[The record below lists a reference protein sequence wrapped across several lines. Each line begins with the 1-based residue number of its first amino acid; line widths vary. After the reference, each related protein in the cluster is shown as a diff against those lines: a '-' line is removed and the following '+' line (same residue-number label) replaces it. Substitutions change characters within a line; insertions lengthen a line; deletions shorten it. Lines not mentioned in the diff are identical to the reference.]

1 MKNRTDTVKRQPP
14 TDPLP
19 AQKSMVHSQ
28 ELRTKSILGWAVL
41 PLRLFLGI
49 TFIYAGIQKLTDPQ
63 YFHPSATRYIG
74 NQIAAFAG
82 GSPMHGFLVNVAE
95 PHAMLVGAL
104 VAYGELAIGLGAL
117 FGLLLRPA
125 AFCGILLNLVFFLSA
140 TWRVYPYFYGS
151 DIVFIFCW
159 ITLLIAGPRG
169 SILPSLDTLLAARL
183 LTFLSTPQRAR
194 VAPLLH
200 FVLGTGETFHD
211 TPGPLD
217 KSGGYDPR
225 QSAYS
230 ASPAVNPPL
239 GKQKPTNARRNYRAQ
254 VTLKKQSRRNF
265 LWGVVTGGVGT
276 LGLVWLIS
284 LFHTSPQT
292 PESPASSTLAT
303 APQATDTANTAA
315 TPQTPGVIAQVSQ
328 VPANSASNFTLP
340 SNGDPG
346 VLVHLDNG
354 KFVAYD
360 AACTHAG
367 CPVSYDPGSKLLLC
381 PCHGAAFDPAKDA
394 AVVQGPAQTPLT
406 SVPIN
411 VDNASGTISLSG

>member
-1 MKNRTDTVKRQPP
+1 
-14 TDPLP
+14 
-19 AQKSMVHSQ
+19 
-28 ELRTKSILGWAVL
+28 LRTKSILGWAVL

-49 TFIYAGIQKLTDPQ
+49 TFIYSGIQKLTDPQ
-63 YFHPSATRYIG
+63 YFHPSAARYIG
-74 NQIAAFAG
+74 NQIAAYAG
-82 GSPMHGFLVNVAE
+82 GSPIHSFLVNVAE

-125 AFCGILLNLVFFLSA
+125 AFCGMLLNILFFLSA

-159 ITLLIAGPRG
+159 ITLLIAGP
-169 SILPSLDTLLAARL
+169 SSSVLPSLDTLLAARL
-183 LTFLSTPQRAR
+183 LKFLSTQQRAS

-200 FVLGTGETFHD
+200 FILGPGETSH
-211 TPGPLD
+211 D
-217 KSGGYDPR
+217 KSGTYNAP
-225 QSAYS
+225 
-230 ASPAVNPPL
+230 PAANNPQN
-239 GKQKPTNARRNYRAQ
+239 KQTPTNVRRNYRAQ
-254 VTLKKQSRRNF
+254 ATLKKQSRRNF
-265 LWGVVTGGVGT
+265 LWGVVTGGAGM
-276 LGLVWLIS
+276 LGLVWLSS
-284 LFHTSPQT
+284 LFHTAPQT
-292 PESPASSTLAT
+292 PNSPASNSVGT
-303 APQATDTANTAA
+303 APQTTDTATSG

-328 VPANSASNFTLP
+328 VPANSAADFTLP

-381 PCHGAAFDPAKDA
+381 PCHGASFDPAQNA

-406 SVPIN
+406 SVPIH
-411 VDNASGTISLSG
+411 VDNASGAISLSS

>member
-1 MKNRTDTVKRQPP
+1 MKNRIDTVKRQPP
-14 TDPLP
+14 AVPLA
-19 AQKSMVHSQ
+19 AQNTIAANQ
-28 ELRTKSILGWAVL
+28 ELRTQKMLGWAVL

-74 NQIAAFAG
+74 NQIAAFAS
-82 GSPMHGFLVNVAE
+82 GSPMHGFLINVAE

-125 AFCGILLNLVFFLSA
+125 AFCGMLLNILFFLSA

-159 ITLLIAGPRG
+159 ITLLIAGTSS

-183 LTFLSTPQRAR
+183 FKFLSTQQRAR

-200 FVLGTGETFHD
+200 FILGTGETSHD
-211 TPGPLD
+211 KLATYAP
-217 KSGGYDPR
+217 
-225 QSAYS
+225 
-230 ASPAVNPPL
+230 PAANNPQN
-239 GKQKPTNARRNYRAQ
+239 KQIPTNVRRNYRAEAA
-254 VTLKKQSRRNF
+254 LKKQGRRSF
-265 LWGVVTGGVGT
+265 LWGVVSGSAGV
-276 LGLVWLIS
+276 LGLVWLSS
-284 LFHTSPQT
+284 LFHTAPQT
-292 PESPASSTLAT
+292 PNNPASNAVAT
-303 APQATDTANTAA
+303 APQATDTTTSA

-328 VPANSASNFTLP
+328 VPANNSANFTLP

-394 AVVQGPAQTPLT
+394 AVVQGPAQTPLA
-406 SVPIN
+406 SVPIH
-411 VDNASGTISLSG
+411 VDNASGTISLSS

>member
-1 MKNRTDTVKRQPP
+1 MKNRIDTVKQQPP
-14 TDPLP
+14 TIPLP
-19 AQKSMVHSQ
+19 AQNTIEPNLEV
-28 ELRTKSILGWAVL
+28 RTKRILGWTVL

-63 YFHPSATRYIG
+63 YFLPSAGRYIG
-74 NQIAAFAG
+74 SQIAAFAS
-82 GSPMHGFLVNVAE
+82 GSPIHGFLVNVAE

-104 VAYGELAIGLGAL
+104 VAYGELAIGLCAL
-117 FGLLLRPA
+117 LGLLLRPA
-125 AFCGILLNLVFFLSA
+125 AFCGMLLNIVLFLSA

-159 ITLLIAGPRG
+159 ITLLIAGPSA
-169 SILPSLDTLLAARL
+169 SILP
-183 LTFLSTPQRAR
+183 F
-194 VAPLLH
+194 
-200 FVLGTGETFHD
+200 
-211 TPGPLD
+211 
-217 KSGGYDPR
+217 
-225 QSAYS
+225 
-230 ASPAVNPPL
+230 PANVC
-239 GKQKPTNARRNYRAQ
+239 RNYQAQ
-254 VTLKKQSRRNF
+254 VTLKKQSRRTF
-265 LWGVVTGGVGT
+265 IWGIVTGGAGM
-276 LGLVWLIS
+276 LGLVWLSS
-284 LFHTSPQT
+284 LFHTAPQT
-292 PESPASSTLAT
+292 PDSTGGNPVGT
-303 APQATDTANTAA
+303 APQATNTANPAG

-328 VPANSASNFTLP
+328 VPANSAAEFTLP

-406 SVPIN
+406 SVPIQ
-411 VDNASGTISLSG
+411 VDKATGTISLSS

>member
-1 MKNRTDTVKRQPP
+1 MKNRIDTVKRQPP
-14 TDPLP
+14 AVPLP
-19 AQKSMVHSQ
+19 TPNTQVPNQ

-49 TFIYAGIQKLTDPQ
+49 TFIYSGIQKLTDPQ
-63 YFHPSATRYIG
+63 YFHPSAARYIG
-74 NQIAAFAG
+74 NQIAAYAG
-82 GSPMHGFLVNVAE
+82 GSPIHSFLVNVAE

-125 AFCGILLNLVFFLSA
+125 AFCGMLLNILFFLSA

-159 ITLLIAGPRG
+159 ITLLIAGP
-169 SILPSLDTLLAARL
+169 SSSVLPSLDTLLAARL
-183 LTFLSTPQRAR
+183 LKFLSTQQRAS

-200 FVLGTGETFHD
+200 FILGPGETSH
-211 TPGPLD
+211 D
-217 KSGGYDPR
+217 KSGTYNAP
-225 QSAYS
+225 
-230 ASPAVNPPL
+230 PAANNPQN
-239 GKQKPTNARRNYRAQ
+239 KQTPTNVRRNYRAQ
-254 VTLKKQSRRNF
+254 ATLKKQSRRNF
-265 LWGVVTGGVGT
+265 LWGVVTGGAGM
-276 LGLVWLIS
+276 LGLVWLSS
-284 LFHTSPQT
+284 LFHTAPQT
-292 PESPASSTLAT
+292 PNSPASNSVGT
-303 APQATDTANTAA
+303 APQTTDTATSG

-328 VPANSASNFTLP
+328 VPANSAADFTLP

-381 PCHGAAFDPAKDA
+381 PCHGASFDPAQNA

-406 SVPIN
+406 SVPIH
-411 VDNASGTISLSG
+411 VDNASGAISLSS

>member
-1 MKNRTDTVKRQPP
+1 MKNRIDTVKQQPP
-14 TDPLP
+14 TVPLV
-19 AQKSMVHSQ
+19 AQNTIAANQ

-63 YFHPSATRYIG
+63 YFHPSAARYIG
-74 NQIAAFAG
+74 NQITAFAS

-125 AFCGILLNLVFFLSA
+125 AFCGMLLNLVFFLSA

-159 ITLLIAGPRG
+159 ITLLIAGPSG
-169 SILPSLDTLLAARL
+169 SILPSLDTLLAVRL
-183 LTFLSTPQRAR
+183 LKSLSIQQRAR

-200 FVLGTGETFHD
+200 FILGTGETSHD
-211 TPGPLD
+211 T
-217 KSGGYDPR
+217 SGYLPPR
-225 QSAYS
+225 QGAYN
-230 ASPAVNPPL
+230 APAAANNPQN
-239 GKQKPTNARRNYRAQ
+239 KQIPTNVRRNYRAQ
-254 VTLKKQSRRNF
+254 ATFKKQSRRNF
-265 LWGVVTGGVGT
+265 LWGVVTGGAGM
-276 LGLVWLIS
+276 LGLVWLS
-284 LFHTSPQT
+284 TLFHTAPQT
-292 PESPASSTLAT
+292 PNSPASNAVAT
-303 APQATDTANTAA
+303 APQATDTATAA

-328 VPANSASNFTLP
+328 VPANSAADFTLS

-406 SVPIN
+406 SVPIH
-411 VDNASGTISLSG
+411 VDNASGTISLSS

>member
-1 MKNRTDTVKRQPP
+1 MKNRIDAVKQQPP
-14 TDPLP
+14 TVPLP
-19 AQKSMVHSQ
+19 AQNTIAANQ

-63 YFHPSATRYIG
+63 YFHPSAARYIG

-125 AFCGILLNLVFFLSA
+125 AFCGMLLNLVFFLSA

-159 ITLLIAGPRG
+159 ITLLIAGPSS

-183 LTFLSTPQRAR
+183 LKSLSIQQRAR

-200 FVLGTGETFHD
+200 FILGTGETSH
-211 TPGPLD
+211 D
-217 KSGGYDPR
+217 KSGYLPPR
-225 QSAYS
+225 QGAY
-230 ASPAVNPPL
+230 APAAANNPQN
-239 GKQKPTNARRNYRAQ
+239 KQIPTNVRRNYRAQ
-254 VTLKKQSRRNF
+254 ATLKKQGRRSF
-265 LWGVVTGGVGT
+265 LWGVVSGGAGM
-276 LGLVWLIS
+276 LGLVWLNS
-284 LFHTSPQT
+284 LFHTAPQT
-292 PESPASSTLAT
+292 PNSPASNAVAT
-303 APQATDTANTAA
+303 APQATGTAIPAA

-328 VPANSASNFTLP
+328 VPANSAADFTLP

-406 SVPIN
+406 SVPIH
-411 VDNASGTISLSG
+411 VDNASGTISLSS